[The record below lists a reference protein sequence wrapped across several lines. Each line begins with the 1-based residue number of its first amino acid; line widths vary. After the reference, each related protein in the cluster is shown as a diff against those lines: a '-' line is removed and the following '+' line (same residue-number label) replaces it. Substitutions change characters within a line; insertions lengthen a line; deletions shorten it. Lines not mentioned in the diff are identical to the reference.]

1 MDNLESKA
9 KYNNERM
16 DYFFL
21 LPFKKLS
28 VYGKTI
34 FFGSKF
40 FFFIENTLLLVNGSC
55 GNNHYSKSCNL
66 I

>member
-40 FFFIENTLLLVNGSC
+40 FF
-55 GNNHYSKSCNL
+55 Y
-66 I
+66 